1 MEEKWC
7 LWVECGERWNVYTMD
22 RVEMLAEQ
30 SGQKLEAAPV
40 NGYITD

>member
-1 MEEKWC
+1 MKD
-7 LWVECGERWNVYTMD
+7 VYTKD

-30 SGQKLEAAPV
+30 SGQKLEAAPM